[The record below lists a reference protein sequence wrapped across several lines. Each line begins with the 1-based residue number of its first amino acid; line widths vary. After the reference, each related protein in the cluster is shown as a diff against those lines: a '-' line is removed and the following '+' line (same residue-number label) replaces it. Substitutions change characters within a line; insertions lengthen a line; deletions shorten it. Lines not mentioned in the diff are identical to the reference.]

1 MPGHHAQE
9 SPSRTLSRPQTH
21 AKSATHHN
29 PRIKPRQIRKFSRL
43 LAFFSGLPAPHP
55 TRSRLPTEKSPRL
68 VSALGAAVA
77 AMLRE
82 WHVAVMNGGQSG
94 HDHLITAHGKYFDFE
109 ARQSELP
116 HQEVMIPKG
125 RRDRVPI
132 VVVTAIRESS
142 AGIPR

>member
-1 MPGHHAQE
+1 M
-9 SPSRTLSRPQTH
+9 
-21 AKSATHHN
+21 
-29 PRIKPRQIRKFSRL
+29 
-43 LAFFSGLPAPHP
+43 
-55 TRSRLPTEKSPRL
+55 
-68 VSALGAAVA
+68 SALGAAVA

-94 HDHLITAHGKYFDFE
+94 HHHLITAHGKYFDFE

-132 VVVTAIRESS
+132 VDVTAIRESS